1 MASDPRDASP
11 SSGSSG
17 DVSPLGRVYNFFVD
31 APAWILSGMGLVVT
45 FAQVLWVANLR
56 LDLAMRV
63 IQVADRSTLLIMAVY
78 QIIFFAGFL
87 VMVGFPGYYLRK
99 SVSQVNES
107 GWSLGKFTT
116 DFVVALVSSSIIDV
130 ILFFAMPW
138 IPFSLG
144 SIYQCCVFF
153 IWLISIILCL
163 CSALW
168 AYLVKLKQKKG
179 GEDGS
184 GKQGGRS
191 GDDKMCRCMLNLLK
205 ILSFCNGRGIVLA
218 VMVTLIV
225 AILVPGL
232 WFPSQKITY
241 KTNERPTSGVM
252 VGEVVGEN
260 EGGVVVVRDGEMVVL
275 KNEDII
281 REEYCRRSLWWV
293 NSSYSAFLVY
303 RGSNIPD
310 CLVV

>member
-1 MASDPRDASP
+1 
-11 SSGSSG
+11 
-17 DVSPLGRVYNFFVD
+17 
-31 APAWILSGMGLVVT
+31 
-45 FAQVLWVANLR
+45 
-56 LDLAMRV
+56 
-63 IQVADRSTLLIMAVY
+63 
-78 QIIFFAGFL
+78 
-87 VMVGFPGYYLRK
+87 
-99 SVSQVNES
+99 
-107 GWSLGKFTT
+107 
-116 DFVVALVSSSIIDV
+116 
-130 ILFFAMPW
+130 
-138 IPFSLG
+138 
-144 SIYQCCVFF
+144 
-153 IWLISIILCL
+153 
-163 CSALW
+163 
-168 AYLVKLKQKKG
+168 
-179 GEDGS
+179 
-184 GKQGGRS
+184 
-191 GDDKMCRCMLNLLK
+191 MLNLLK